1 MILDRYMMVLLG
13 GAIGS
18 LTRYVVGMAVM
29 TRLAT
34 RFPFGTMIINITGSF
49 LIGVLMTLFTERSQP
64 LANWRL
70 VLVVGFLGGYTTFSS
85 FEWET
90 LALVKDGGQL
100 LAFLNVTG
108 SVILG
113 YAAVW
118 LGSTLVGRR

>member
-1 MILDRYMMVLLG
+1 LDRYIMVLLG

-34 RFPFGTMIINITGSF
+34 RFPFGTMIVNVTGSF
-49 LIGVLMTLFTERSQP
+49 LIGVLMTLFSERPQP
-64 LANWRL
+64 SANWRL

-90 LALVKDGGQL
+90 LALVKGGGQL